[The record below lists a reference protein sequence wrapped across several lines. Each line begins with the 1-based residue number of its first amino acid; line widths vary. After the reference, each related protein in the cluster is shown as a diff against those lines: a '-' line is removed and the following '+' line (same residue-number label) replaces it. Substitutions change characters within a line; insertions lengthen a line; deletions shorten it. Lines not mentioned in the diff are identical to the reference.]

1 MQKSQVDTLLN
12 QLKGATFVG
21 LDTVTD
27 VKLTGGKANA
37 MQGRVQKHTTGA
49 RVQVFSK
56 GGEQGGYARMVR
68 RRLDTQPGTSGE
80 AFDLSPRSWGTRI
93 DGTCYVEHKGA
104 FYLEVIFIAPGTTH
118 YTLDGKEIAKH
129 DIAGLPVERELSEDA
144 QGGLYEE
151 SRVIIRTYKL
161 DSIVGMRAF
170 GQEAI
175 AV

>member
-1 MQKSQVDTLLN
+1 MQKSQIDALLI

-27 VKLTGGKANA
+27 VKLTGGKANP

-56 GGEQGGYARMVR
+56 GGEEGGYARMVR
-68 RRLDTQPGTSGE
+68 RRLDAQPGTNGE
-80 AFDLSPRSWGTRI
+80 AFDLSPRAWGTRI

-104 FYLEVIFIAPGTTH
+104 YYMEVIFINAGTTH
-118 YTLDGKEIAKH
+118 YTLDGNVIAKA
-129 DIAGLPVERELSEDA
+129 DIVGLPAEREVDEDA
-144 QGGLYEE
+144 QGGLAEE
-151 SRVIIRTYKL
+151 NRVIIRTYKM

-170 GQEAI
+170 GQEAL
-175 AV
+175 AA